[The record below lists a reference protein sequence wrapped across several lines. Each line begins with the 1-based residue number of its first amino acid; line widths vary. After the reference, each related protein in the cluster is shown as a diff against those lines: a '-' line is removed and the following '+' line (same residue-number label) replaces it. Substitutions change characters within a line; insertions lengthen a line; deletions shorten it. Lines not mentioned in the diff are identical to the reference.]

1 MSGSGKKEAVD
12 QLLIRAQN
20 HQYVKH
26 EAKEPSNP
34 VLQKQ
39 RISCHSEMELN
50 YDTKNTTK

>member
-26 EAKEPSNP
+26 EAKEPSNT
-34 VLQKQ
+34 VFQKQ